1 MAMWHRVLDKGVY
14 LGLLISSVC
23 ASLLFIWF
31 PPLFLVFLISS
42 FVLFKLLLRNDFHL
56 SKIVRLGILDK
67 QISVWFRISG
77 NELFVKLN
85 GNGIK
90 RFSVDDL
97 KNQIA
102 EVVKLPFIEHY
113 LDDYNDNIYVFSLE
127 SSVSKVINE
136 HSIGDLME
144 NVNDNEL
151 YIGAG
156 LKWNFRK
163 FPHALIFGTTG
174 SGKSVFLYQ
183 VLLRQL
189 LLKENVQINVV
200 DVSREHEYE
209 FRDSD
214 VEFFNDSKG
223 FLRVLREMNELID
236 DRNSKKIQTQFETGE
251 LPEFSDFFIIIDEL
265 QNILDDPVQI
275 KDARKYI
282 GRIMRLGRSAQVF
295 VIISSQSLGS
305 SGVGDILTSS
315 ARGQAGMKIMFG
327 SVDDILAREVF
338 GSGWGKLQNKAEYG
352 RALCYI
358 SNMSGGPRSV
368 KTPIFEEVK

>member
-1 MAMWHRVLDKGVY
+1 MWHRVLDKSVY

-31 PPLFLVFLISS
+31 LPFFVIFLILS
-42 FVLFKLLLRNDFHL
+42 FILFKLLLRNDFHL
-56 SKIVRLGILDK
+56 SKIVRLGILDR
-67 QISVWFRISG
+67 QISVWFKVSG
-77 NELFVKLN
+77 DELFVKLN

-113 LDDYNDNIYVFSLE
+113 LNDYNENIYAFSLE

-136 HSIGDLME
+136 HSISDLME
-144 NVNDNEL
+144 NLNDNEL

-189 LLKENVQINVV
+189 LLKESVQIKVV

-209 FRDSD
+209 FRNSD
-214 VEFFNDSKG
+214 VEFFHDGKG
-223 FLRVLREMNELID
+223 FLEVLRKTNELID
-236 DRNSKKIQTQFETGE
+236 VRNSEKIQTQFETGK
-251 LPEFSDFFIIIDEL
+251 LLEFSDFFIIIDEL
-265 QNILDDPVQI
+265 QNILDDPTQI
-275 KDARKYI
+275 KNARKYI

-358 SNMSGGPRSV
+358 SSMSGGPRSV
-368 KTPIFEEVK
+368 KTPIYNERVK